1 MCDCF
6 VHLNLEDALYCPC
19 VCVCHNYQFVMCV
32 EIIFCPVILQN
43 VLIWQW
49 AHKYVIL
56 FEVALHDLSVL

>member
-1 MCDCF
+1 MHCI
-6 VHLNLEDALYCPC
+6 VLVC

-43 VLIWQW
+43 VVIWQW